1 MTENWIEA
9 SGNILTE
16 ICGYGP
22 LSSVH
27 TGAFYAEG
35 WLNSL
40 YIKYILLFGNVTI

>member
-27 TGAFYAEG
+27 TFYAEG

-40 YIKYILLFGNVTI
+40 YIKYILLFGNATI